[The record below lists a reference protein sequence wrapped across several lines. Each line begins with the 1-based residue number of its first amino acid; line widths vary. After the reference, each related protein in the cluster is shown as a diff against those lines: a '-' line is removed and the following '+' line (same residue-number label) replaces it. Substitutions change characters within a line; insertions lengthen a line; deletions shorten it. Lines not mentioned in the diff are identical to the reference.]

1 MIHTVVVPCRAFSH
15 FGISLGNRPGWDLTP
30 SLPPSSQTGGIQ
42 GDEKWEKWPIYSNQV
57 VLRLFIVVDLS
68 LLLPPFSIFG
78 IFISR
83 IVKIWVSW
91 SSIEKECKKKK
102 NEDIQILVKYFA
114 IFHFR
119 RVSFI
124 SFSVLVGFLFV
135 VLLKYESA
143 RFSTQK
149 GYKKEKNKEF
159 FFFNFEFLS
168 QFFVSCIRYFIL
180 LLRFFIF
187 INSFLY
193 LMKKHGS
200 MMAYH

>member
-30 SLPPSSQTGGIQ
+30 SLALLTNRRNTRKWKMRKVTNIFKSSGFG
-42 GDEKWEKWPIYSNQV
+42 
-57 VLRLFIVVDLS
+57 LFIVVDLS
-68 LLLPPFSIFG
+68 LLLPLFSIFG

-124 SFSVLVGFLFV
+124 SFSLLVGFLFV

-180 LLRFFIF
+180 FLRFFIF

-193 LMKKHGS
+193 LMEKHGS